1 MRTIPPLAAGVIFV
15 VTCVL
20 SEEVPAAQ
28 SAIEGDVQL
37 DMMWQL
43 PARLA
48 GLLLIVV
55 QTLSLASTGRAVLW
69 HLRWPAKYLMG
80 SYLLNLNFL
89 DLCLLSPQVRWSAP
103 QLSFSGC
110 FALASNSDSIP
121 SMSWNFC
128 AHLADLRHIVA
139 KILEVNVGP
148 LWLVT
153 TIFCC
158 DEFGSECIYL
168 QHVRYP
174 PYRYSTIYI
183 LRGV

>member
-1 MRTIPPLAAGVIFV
+1 MGFSHFAPACARLMRNVTPLAAAMIFV
-15 VTCVL
+15 ATCVL

-37 DMMWQL
+37 DMVWQL

-89 DLCLLSPQVRWSAP
+89 DAFLISPQVRWSAS
-103 QLSFSGC
+103 QLFFSRC
-110 FALASNSDSIP
+110 FAFASNSDSIP
-121 SMSWNFC
+121 SMSWNSC
-128 AHLADLRHIVA
+128 AQLGDLRHILD
-139 KILEVNVGP
+139 KIQAVNVGP
-148 LWLVT
+148 LPLVT
-153 TIFCC
+153 TSF
-158 DEFGSECIYL
+158 L
-168 QHVRYP
+168 
-174 PYRYSTIYI
+174 
-183 LRGV
+183 L

>member
-1 MRTIPPLAAGVIFV
+1 MRNVTPLAAAMIFV
-15 VTCVL
+15 ATCVL

-37 DMMWQL
+37 DMVWQL

-89 DLCLLSPQVRWSAP
+89 DAFLISPQVRWSAS
-103 QLSFSGC
+103 QLFSE
-110 FALASNSDSIP
+110 AVASLSLRIQIP
-121 SMSWNFC
+121 SHQCHGILALSWE
-128 AHLADLRHIVA
+128 I
-139 KILEVNVGP
+139 
-148 LWLVT
+148 
-153 TIFCC
+153 
-158 DEFGSECIYL
+158 
-168 QHVRYP
+168 
-174 PYRYSTIYI
+174 
-183 LRGV
+183 